1 MLKWLKLQIQR
12 NKIRDC
18 SSAFRRQSFF
28 FLCTDTDRCI
38 KLICV
43 LASELN
49 VILYKAGNLG
59 SEARWPKQLKLE
71 L

>member
-12 NKIRDC
+12 NEIRDC
-18 SSAFRRQSFF
+18 SSAFRRHFF
-28 FLCTDTDRCI
+28 SLHRDTDRCI

-49 VILYKAGNLG
+49 VIFYKAGNLG

>member
-1 MLKWLKLQIQR
+1 MRSGTALLHLGD
-12 NKIRDC
+12 N
-18 SSAFRRQSFF
+18 FF
-28 FLCTDTDRCI
+28 SLHRDTDRCI

-71 L
+71 F